1 MEKNMK
7 LEFERDTSIE
17 DKNRFHRY
25 YQVIKYDLGNRYIPK
40 FNEHTRKHTVC
51 IYKQFKNSKV
61 WTFWCSDN
69 FGSNYTYCD
78 SLSIAK
84 QLAKNWVKQ

>member
-1 MEKNMK
+1 MK

-40 FNEHTRKHTVC
+40 FNEQIGR
-51 IYKQFKNSKV
+51 
-61 WTFWCSDN
+61 
-69 FGSNYTYCD
+69 
-78 SLSIAK
+78 AK
-84 QLAKNWVKQ
+84 QECFTHKFNGSLKPRKNVKCD

>member
-40 FNEHTRKHTVC
+40 FNEYTRKHTVC
-51 IYKQFKNSKV
+51 I
-61 WTFWCSDN
+61 
-69 FGSNYTYCD
+69 
-78 SLSIAK
+78 
-84 QLAKNWVKQ
+84 

>member
-25 YQVIKYDLGNRYIPK
+25 YQVIKYDLATKR
-40 FNEHTRKHTVC
+40 
-51 IYKQFKNSKV
+51 
-61 WTFWCSDN
+61 
-69 FGSNYTYCD
+69 
-78 SLSIAK
+78 K
-84 QLAKNWVKQ
+84 QLHRCSNLDTKNFA